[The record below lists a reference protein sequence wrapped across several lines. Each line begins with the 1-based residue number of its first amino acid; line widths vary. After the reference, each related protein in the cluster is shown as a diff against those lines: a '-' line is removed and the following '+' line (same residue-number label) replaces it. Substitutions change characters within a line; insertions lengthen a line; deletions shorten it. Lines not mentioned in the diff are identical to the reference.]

1 MDLLELLTNYIAGTI
16 DEIDKVKLYRLVI
29 ELNLR
34 LTNRHYRK
42 FQFISDYRTDEKQRI
57 RTDLFIE
64 FVHENKHRT
73 ANWILSS
80 YQRRFPWFEFL
91 VGCRYY
97 GINIFD
103 ESKSLSKSVNSKR
116 VSDMVKNLALFR
128 KFVTAYGRE
137 PDPKEFAILLIK
149 QKLLSGKLV
158 MFSSIQR
165 MAYDTLTYM
174 YCLRY
179 SNPLIGFDE
188 TKRQEPG
195 L

>member
-1 MDLLELLTNYIAGTI
+1 MDLLQLLNQYLTGTM
-16 DEIDKVKLYRLVI
+16 DEISKVKLYRLVT

-57 RTDLFIE
+57 RTDLFME
-64 FVHENKHRT
+64 FVQENKHRT
-73 ANWILSS
+73 GNWILSS

-91 VGCRYY
+91 VDCRYY

-103 ESKSLSKSVNSKR
+103 ESQSLSKSVNSKR

-128 KFVTAYGRE
+128 SYVTTHGRE
-137 PDPKEFAILLIK
+137 PTAQEFAILLIK
-149 QKLLSGKLV
+149 QKIKSGKLV

-195 L
+195 I